1 MKAIFVPLA
10 ADPWVGFTSG
20 AKTVE
25 VRNAKSPV
33 AAQVR
38 KAEPGAA
45 VRLRWGY
52 GPHGLLGVRERLG
65 TLGRTWEGPA
75 DEMPAWV
82 KEGACL
88 TQKAWDGRFFDPTG
102 RILCFE
108 VLGAGPC
115 DIQEAN
121 CHE

>member
-1 MKAIFVPLA
+1 MSIFVPLA
-10 ADPWVGFTSG
+10 MAPFVNFGQG

-25 VRNAKSPV
+25 VRNSKSSV

-38 KAEPGAA
+38 KAKAGDP

-52 GPHGLLGVRERLG
+52 GPHGIHGIREWQG

-75 DEMPAWV
+75 DEMPNWV
-82 KEGACL
+82 KAGACL
-88 TQKAWDGRFFDPTG
+88 TQADWSGRFFDPNG

-108 VLGAGPC
+108 VLGAAGQKVAP
-115 DIQEAN
+115 
-121 CHE
+121 